1 MQSNMLNTV
10 VEIVKRAAVI
20 MTGGEYTVSEKG
32 DANFVTDKDV
42 AVEKFLYEELTKAF
56 DGIGFVGEEEN
67 FTDGALDCEYAA
79 VVDPIDGTMNFTRDM
94 NLSVISV
101 AILKNREPYIGV
113 VFNPFTNEMFTAER
127 GMGAFLNGKPIEVS
141 KRGLKS
147 ACFFTAWS
155 TYRKDLARTCFEISE
170 EVYYDTC
177 DIRRLG
183 VCALEL
189 CYMAAG
195 RAELYFEIRLFPWDY
210 AAAGLIL
217 REAGGYIGTIGYD
230 DLIYTRPIP
239 IIAANSKENYD
250 YLKEKVEKRIPEIPY
265 QD

>member
-1 MQSNMLNTV
+1 MLNKV
-10 VEIVKRAAVI
+10 ISIVKDAAKI

-42 AVEKFLYEELTKAF
+42 AVERFLYKQLTDAF
-56 DGIGFVGEEEN
+56 DGIGFVGEEED
-67 FTDGALDCEYAA
+67 FAADALSREYTA

-101 AILKNREPYIGV
+101 AILKHGKPHIGV
-113 VFNPFTNEMFTAER
+113 VYNPFTNEMFTAEH
-127 GMGAFLNGKPIEVS
+127 GKGAFLNGKAIHVS
-141 KRGLKS
+141 DRNLKS

-155 TYRKDLARTCFEISE
+155 TYRKDLARACFEISE

-189 CYMAAG
+189 SYMAAG
-195 RAELYFEIRLFPWDY
+195 RGELYFEIRLFPWDF
-210 AAAGLIL
+210 AAAQLIL
-217 REAGGYIGTIGYD
+217 TEAGGYIGTIGYD
-230 DLIYTRPIP
+230 ELIYTRPLP
-239 IIAANSKENYD
+239 IIAANSKENFD
-250 YLKEKVEKRIPEIPY
+250 YLMEKVKKHVPTIPY
-265 QD
+265 EE

>member
-1 MQSNMLNTV
+1 MLDKIIS
-10 VEIVKRAAVI
+10 IVKEAAKI
-20 MTGGEYTVSEKG
+20 MTGGEYVVHEKG

-42 AVEKFLYEELTKAF
+42 AVEKFLYTEITKAF
-56 DGIGFVGEEEN
+56 DGIGFIGEEE
-67 FTDGALDCEYAA
+67 DSAADALMHEYTA

-101 AILKNREPYIGV
+101 AILKSGKPYIGV
-113 VFNPFTNEMFTAER
+113 VYNPFTNEMFTALK
-127 GMGAFLNGKPIEVS
+127 GSGAYLNGKQIHVS
-141 KRGLKS
+141 NRDLRS
-147 ACFFTAWS
+147 SCFFTAWS
-155 TYRKDLARTCFEISE
+155 TYRKDLARACFEISE

-195 RAELYFEIRLFPWDY
+195 RGELYFEIRLFPWDF

-217 REAGGYIGTIGYD
+217 TEAGGYIGTID
-230 DLIYTRPIP
+230 FDAPIYTRPQP
-239 IIAANSKENYD
+239 IIAANSKENFD
-250 YLKEKVEKRIPEIPY
+250 YLNTKVKKHVPHIPY
-265 QD
+265 EE

>member
-1 MQSNMLNTV
+1 MLNTV
-10 VEIVKRAAVI
+10 VEIVKKAAEI

-42 AVEKFLYEELTKAF
+42 AVERFLREALTGTF
-56 DGIGFVGEEEN
+56 DGIGFMGEEEDFSN
-67 FTDGALDCEYAA
+67 DALSREYTA

-101 AILKNREPYIGV
+101 AILRYGKPFIGV
-113 VFNPFTNEMFTAER
+113 VYNPFTNEMFTAER
-127 GMGAFLNGKPIEVS
+127 DKGAYLNGKRIHVS
-141 KRGLKS
+141 DRPLKS

-155 TYRKDLARTCFEISE
+155 TYKKDIAKACFNISE

-189 CYMAAG
+189 SYMAAG
-195 RAELYFEIRLFPWDY
+195 RGELYFEIRLFPWDF

-217 REAGGYIGTIGYD
+217 TEAGGYIGTID
-230 DLIYTRPIP
+230 FDSLVYTRPIP
-239 IIAANSKENYD
+239 IIAANSKENFD
-250 YLKEKVEKRIPEIPY
+250 YLNEKVKKHVPHIPY
-265 QD
+265 KD

>member
-1 MQSNMLNTV
+1 MLNTV
-10 VEIVKRAAVI
+10 VEIVKKAAAI

-42 AVEKFLYEELTKAF
+42 AVERFLREELTACF
-56 DGIGFVGEEEN
+56 DGIGFVGEEED
-67 FTDGALDCEYAA
+67 FAADALSREYTA

-101 AILKNREPYIGV
+101 AILKNGKPHIGV
-113 VFNPFTNEMFTAER
+113 VYNPFTNEMFTAQR
-127 GMGAFLNGKPIEVS
+127 GKGAFLNGKRIRVS
-141 KRGLKS
+141 DRALKS

-155 TYRKDLARTCFEISE
+155 TYKKDLAKACFNISE

-189 CYMAAG
+189 SYMAAG
-195 RAELYFEIRLFPWDY
+195 RGELYFEIRLFPWDF

-217 REAGGYIGTIGYD
+217 TEAGGYIGTIDFD
-230 DLIYTRPIP
+230 DPIYTRPQP
-239 IIAANSKENYD
+239 IIAANSKENFD
-250 YLKEKVEKRIPEIPY
+250 YLMAKVKKYVPHIPY
-265 QD
+265 EE

>member
-1 MQSNMLNTV
+1 MLNTV
-10 VEIVKRAAVI
+10 VEIVKKAAVI
-20 MTGGEYTVSEKG
+20 MTGGEYTVTEKG
-32 DANFVTDKDV
+32 DANYVTDKDV
-42 AVEKFLYEELTKAF
+42 AVERFLRAELTNAF
-56 DGIGFVGEEEN
+56 SGIGFVGEEED
-67 FTDGALDCEYAA
+67 FAADALSREYTA

-101 AILKNREPYIGV
+101 AILKNGKPFIGV

-127 GMGAFLNGKPIEVS
+127 GKGAFLNGKQIRVS
-141 KRGLKS
+141 DRSLKS

-155 TYRKDLARTCFEISE
+155 TYKKDIAKACFEISE

-189 CYMAAG
+189 SYMAAG
-195 RAELYFEIRLFPWDY
+195 RGELYFEIRLFPWDF

-217 REAGGYIGTIGYD
+217 TEAGGYIGTIDYD
-230 DLIYTRPIP
+230 EIVYSRPLP
-239 IIAANSKENYD
+239 IIAANTKENYD
-250 YLKEKVEKRIPEIPY
+250 YLMAKVKKHVPHIPY
-265 QD
+265 EE

>member
-1 MQSNMLNTV
+1 MLNTV
-10 VEIVKRAAVI
+10 VAIVKEAAKI
-20 MTGGEYTVSEKG
+20 MTGGEYTVTEKG

-42 AVEKFLYEELTKAF
+42 AVEKFLREEITAAF
-56 DGIGFVGEEEN
+56 PGIGFIGEEED
-67 FTDGALDCEYAA
+67 FSDDALTREYTA

-101 AILKNREPYIGV
+101 AVLKCGKPHVGV

-127 GMGAFLNGKPIEVS
+127 GKGAYLNGTLIHVS
-141 KRGLKS
+141 DRPLRS

-155 TYRKDLARTCFEISE
+155 TYRKDLARACFEISE

-189 CYMAAG
+189 SYMAAG
-195 RAELYFEIRLFPWDY
+195 RGELYFEIRLFPWDF
-210 AAAGLIL
+210 AAAQLIL
-217 REAGGYIGTIGYD
+217 TEAGGYIGTID
-230 DLIYTRPIP
+230 FDAPVYTRPQP
-239 IIAANSKENYD
+239 IIAANTKENFD
-250 YLKEKVEKRIPEIPY
+250 YLMEKVKNRVPHIPY
-265 QD
+265 AE

>member
-1 MQSNMLNTV
+1 MLNTV
-10 VEIVKRAAVI
+10 ISIVKEAAKI
-20 MTGGEYTVSEKG
+20 MTSGEYIVSEKG

-42 AVEKFLYEELTKAF
+42 AVERFLRSEITKAF
-56 DGIGFVGEEEN
+56 DGIGFVGEEED
-67 FTDGALDCEYAA
+67 FAADALTKEYTA

-101 AILKNREPYIGV
+101 AVLKNGKPHIGV
-113 VFNPFTNEMFTAER
+113 VFNPFTNELFYAER
-127 GMGAFLNGKPIEVS
+127 GKGAFLNGNEIRVS
-141 KRGLKS
+141 DRELRS

-155 TYRKDLARTCFEISE
+155 TYRKDLARACFEISE

-195 RAELYFEIRLFPWDY
+195 RGELYFEIRLFPWDF
-210 AAAGLIL
+210 AAAQLIL
-217 REAGGYIGTIGYD
+217 TEAGGFIGTIDYD
-230 DLIYTRPIP
+230 APVYTRTQP
-239 IIAANSKENYD
+239 IIAANSGKNFD
-250 YLKEKVEKRIPEIPY
+250 YLMAKVKKYVPHIPY
-265 QD
+265 EE

>member
-1 MQSNMLNTV
+1 MLNKV
-10 VEIVKRAAVI
+10 VEIVKEAAKI

-42 AVEKFLYEELTKAF
+42 AVERFLRAALTSAF
-56 DGIGFVGEEEN
+56 DGIGFVGEEED
-67 FTDGALDCEYAA
+67 FAADALSKEYTA

-101 AILKNREPYIGV
+101 AILQRGVPYIGV

-127 GMGAFLNGKPIEVS
+127 GKGAFLNGKAIRVS
-141 KRGLKS
+141 DRPLRS

-155 TYRKDLARTCFEISE
+155 TYKKDIAKACFNISE

-189 CYMAAG
+189 SYMAAG
-195 RAELYFEIRLFPWDY
+195 RGELYFEIRLFPWDF
-210 AAAGLIL
+210 AAAQLIL
-217 REAGGYIGTIGYD
+217 TEAGGYIGTIDYD
-230 DLIYTRPIP
+230 ELVYTRPIP
-239 IIAANSKENYD
+239 IIAANSKENFE
-250 YLKEKVEKRIPEIPY
+250 YLCEKVKKYVPHIPY
-265 QD
+265 EE